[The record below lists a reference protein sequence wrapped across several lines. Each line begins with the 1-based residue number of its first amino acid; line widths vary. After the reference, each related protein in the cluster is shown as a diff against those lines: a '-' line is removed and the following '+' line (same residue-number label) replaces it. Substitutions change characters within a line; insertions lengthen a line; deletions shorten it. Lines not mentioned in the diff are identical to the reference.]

1 MQVDPKIIKF
11 IKKHHV
17 LTLSV
22 ILPDNTP
29 WACNTFYVFDEQ
41 SMRLYF
47 LSELKTQHAKAMLK
61 NPQVAGTISIT
72 PKTIAQIQGIQFQA
86 KATQLQNE
94 QAKQAYGKYYRA
106 FPFARVI
113 KAPIWELELQNIK
126 MTNNLLGFANKTYW
140 VKQQDT

>member
-1 MQVDPKIIKF
+1 MQADLKIIKF

-29 WACNTFYVFDEQ
+29 WACNAFYVFDEQ
-41 SMRLYF
+41 LMCLYF
-47 LSELKTQHAKAMLK
+47 LSELKTQHAKAMLVH
-61 NPQVAGTISIT
+61 PQVAGTISVN

-94 QAKQAYGKYYRA
+94 QAKQAYGQYYQA

-113 KAPIWELELQNIK
+113 KAPIWALQLQRVK
-126 MTNNLLGFANKTYW
+126 MTSNLLGFAIKTYW
-140 VKQQDT
+140 DK

>member
-1 MQVDPKIIKF
+1 MQADPKITKF
-11 IKKHHV
+11 IKKNHV

-29 WACNTFYVFDEQ
+29 WACNTFYVFNEQ
-41 SMRLYF
+41 LMHLYL
-47 LSELKTQHAKAMLK
+47 LSELKTQHAKAMIMH
-61 NPQVAGTISIT
+61 PQVAGTISIT

-94 QAKQAYGKYYRA
+94 QAEQAYRQYYRA

-113 KAPIWELELQNIK
+113 KAPIWALELQSIK
-126 MTNNLLGFANKTYW
+126 MTNNLLGFAKKTHW
-140 VKQQDT
+140 VKQQNR